1 MSKTTTT
8 RKKVKVVGTEEYL
21 NVRTGQLEEMNV
33 INIEERD
40 ANFHKLW
47 LGHVIQA
54 LDMIGNKKIKV
65 VTYILENLNNE
76 NMFIMTQRKMADKIG
91 VSYQTIAETMK
102 ALQDADFLKKKQF
115 GVYQVNPNVI
125 FKGQRGARMNVL
137 LRYQETDPRQVKI
150 TDIVEM
156 QDIDSQPKAV

>member
-1 MSKTTTT
+1 
-8 RKKVKVVGTEEYL
+8 
-21 NVRTGQLEEMNV
+21 
-33 INIEERD
+33 
-40 ANFHKLW
+40 
-47 LGHVIQA
+47 
-54 LDMIGNKKIKV
+54 MIGNKKIKV